1 MSQCGS
7 WALCYDWRTDCTSCA
22 ATSSLS
28 HLCSCSSSEVNFH
41 SACDPHTETLVIGHN
56 GLDYTIGGFAP
67 VSWQAASDSP
77 GYDWAPSGNSSFLFR
92 LAGPGGVPPKLYLPT
107 GMNAHY
113 QRRSSD
119 NWPTWGSGYDLC
131 FGTAM
136 SLGGNNAYCHNGETY
151 EDDQSELCG
160 GSGWAAA
167 GTTSME
173 VWYRVGA

>member
-119 NWPTWGSGYDLC
+119 NWPTWGSGYDLT
-131 FGTAM
+131 FGGYGA
-136 SLGGNNAYCHNGETY
+136 LGQGDGAVCVQGYTYAGEPN
-151 EDDQSELCG
+151 DACG
-160 GSGWAAA
+160 GHGNWGA
-167 GTTSME
+167 TEME
-173 VWYRVGA
+173 VWYRVGS